1 MTSQYLASRDF
12 PEGIRIKWILA
23 ALESGRREANDLASD
38 EGRVLSIG
46 SEHIGWHG
54 EWLLDDPRY
63 ISRELFDAMS
73 TGAIRPNDILLVK
86 DGASIGKV
94 AIADWMSHCEA
105 AVNERLFLLRV
116 TEDHNARYYFYV
128 LQSPAVQTQL
138 RLNARGLAQPSHLT
152 SEFCNNVMVPRPSKS
167 QQKAIA
173 DYLDRETVRL
183 DALVATKEQVLNLLA
198 EKRQALITYAVTRGI
213 HPDTPLRDSGVPWL
227 GDIPTHWEIE
237 RARWLF
243 AERDERSSAG
253 DEELLI
259 VSHITGVT
267 SRSERDVKLSE
278 PATTTGYKVC
288 IAGDLVVN
296 RLGAWMGDMGVSP
309 VNGIVSSAHNVYVPA
324 PRLEPSY
331 IDTLMRLPVFVQEI
345 TRYSKGVWPSRLRL
359 DPEGLFEVSLPV
371 PPLREQEEIV
381 ARIRCKTS
389 LLDHLRSA
397 TERSIS
403 LLNERRSALVAAA
416 VTGQTDIGKAA

>member
-1 MTSQYLASRDF
+1 MKSRYLASRDF

-23 ALESGRREANDLASD
+23 ALESGRREANDPASD

-54 EWLLDDPRY
+54 EWLLGDPRY
-63 ISRELFDAMS
+63 ISRDLFDAMS
-73 TGAIRPNDILLVK
+73 SGVIRPNDILLVK
-86 DGASIGKV
+86 DGATIGKV

-105 AVNERLFLLRV
+105 AVNERVFLLRV
-116 TEDHNARYYFYV
+116 SEDHNARYYFYV
-128 LQSPAVQTQL
+128 IQSPAVQMQL
-138 RLNARGLAQPSHLT
+138 WLNAGGSAPRGLT
-152 SEFCNNVMVPRPSKS
+152 SEFRNKVMVPRPSKS

-183 DALVATKEQVLNLLA
+183 DELVATKEHVLNLLA
-198 EKRQALITYAVTRGI
+198 EKRQALIAHAVTRGI
-213 HPDTPLRDSGVPWL
+213 YPDTPLRDSGVPWL

-243 AERDERSSAG
+243 VERDERSNTG
-253 DEELLI
+253 DEELLT

-278 PATTTGYKVC
+278 PSTTTGYKLC

-296 RLGAWMGDMGVSP
+296 ALGAWMGAMGVSP
-309 VNGIVSSAHNVYVPA
+309 VDGIVSPAHNVYVPG

-331 IDTLMRLPVFVQEI
+331 IDALVRLPVFAQEV
-345 TRYSKGVWPSRLRL
+345 TRYSKGVCSSRLRL
-359 DPEGLFEVSLPV
+359 RPEGLFEVSFPV

-381 ARIRCKTS
+381 AQIGCKTS
-389 LLDHLRSA
+389 PLDHLRSVIE
-397 TERSIS
+397 TSIS
-403 LLNERRSALVAAA
+403 LLKERRSALIAAA
-416 VTGQTDIGKAA
+416 VTGQIDIGKAA